1 MLGSSRNSLRLFSM
15 DLNCSCSV
23 AFASDEDKKAFR
35 SASSFLNGFVLEAFE
50 GDGENED
57 YEPYLRHW

>member
-1 MLGSSRNSLRLFSM
+1 M
-15 DLNCSCSV
+15 DLSCSCSA